1 MRLKPLLL
9 ASIQVGF
16 VLQGGSLRAQSLQ
29 TPATGGAAFSAAP
42 PLVGMGDS
50 LGEGVQSAIAATPTQ
65 IHDYLKL
72 IATQMGVTFPLPLL
86 STTPTAVI
94 GNVAGRARLSPTVPA
109 ANLAVSGADST
120 SILNQQPVS
129 PPQTE
134 ADLVLAPYSGSQ
146 IAIAESLKSPFM
158 ICWIGNNDVL
168 GAILA
173 FDQLNATQITPLSV
187 FKANYDQIT
196 SRLGAL
202 GGKVVFANIPNVT
215 NVAFLMS
222 PQDLV
227 TFLGSDYGLPQGSY
241 TSLVAMLLIK
251 LGLNNGSILQ
261 NPNWVLDATEV
272 QTINNAV
279 AADNQVIAAHA
290 AQINALLADVNSEF
304 SIYEQNP
311 PVIDGVTLTRRY
323 LGGLF
328 SLDGIHPSDIGH
340 ALLANGFIRQINS
353 FFGLSIPALTTAQLN
368 SILTSDP
375 FVDFNNNLKVRG
387 RFGVGLLETLGPFLG
402 ISGDTTQ
409 VPPPGVNP
417 ALGRSFMREYFTL
430 TGKDPDTRWTQQDA
444 INAFR
449 TIFKVR

>member
-1 MRLKPLLL
+1 MRRIPLLIAAIL
-9 ASIQVGF
+9 TGF
-16 VLQGGSLRAQSLQ
+16 VVQGGSLHAQALQ
-29 TPATGGAAFSAAP
+29 TPATGGASVSAAP

-72 IATQMGVTFPLPLL
+72 IAGQMGVAFPLPLM

-94 GNVAGRARLSPTVPA
+94 GKTAGRARLSPTVRA
-109 ANLAVSGADST
+109 ANLAVSGADTT

-134 ADLVLAPYSGSQ
+134 ADLVLQPYSGSQ

-168 GAILA
+168 GAILD
-173 FDQLNATQITPLSV
+173 FNHLNATQITPLSV
-187 FKANYDQIT
+187 FSANYDQIT

-202 GGKVVFANIPNVT
+202 GGKVVFANIPDVT
-215 NVAFLMS
+215 SVAFLMS

-227 TFLGSDYGLPQGSY
+227 TFLGSDYGLRNGSY

-251 LGLNNGSILQ
+251 LGLNDGSILRD
-261 NPNWVLDATEV
+261 PDWVLNATEV
-272 QTINNAV
+272 QTINQAI

-290 AQINALLADVNSEF
+290 AQINAALVDVNSEF
-304 SIYEQNP
+304 NIYKQNP
-311 PVIDGVTLTRRY
+311 PIIDGVTLTRRF

-328 SLDGIHPSDIGH
+328 SLDGVHPSDIGH
-340 ALLANGFIRQINS
+340 ALLANGFIQQIDS

-368 SILTSDP
+368 SVLAADP

-409 VPPPGVNP
+409 APPPGVNP

-430 TGKDPDTRWTQQDA
+430 TGKDPDTRWSQQDA

-449 TIFKVR
+449 AIFKVQ